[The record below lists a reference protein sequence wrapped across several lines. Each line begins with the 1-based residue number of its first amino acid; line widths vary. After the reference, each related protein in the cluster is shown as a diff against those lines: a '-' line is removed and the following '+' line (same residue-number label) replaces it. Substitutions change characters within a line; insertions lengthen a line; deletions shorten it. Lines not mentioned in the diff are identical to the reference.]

1 MTKPPKVTTYGATD
15 FVLTPDNLLS
25 QLRIESPRE
34 VVTVKGIVERLTPYS
49 KGKDNAEWVYGVL
62 RGVDAA
68 MSFRCPASNTPT
80 QEGKAVVL
88 TGNLVVRPNRHQEG
102 LDVTLY
108 GEPTGTWTPAFN
120 QTANIVRLEKKH
132 TRLSLNTF
140 LRNHGLDSL
149 RILATTRGTSDL
161 LAAASKHD
169 IDLNRVVR
177 KCRFDKK
184 EPLLDTLRETAND
197 TAVKGIAFVRGG
209 SGEDASLRMWN
220 DAAFLAEI
228 IDTGLPFYTAIG
240 HSDILLLADKYC
252 DESFTTP
259 TAIGDS
265 LAQAMLQLEK
275 ESRQEA
281 TLKRLYKERDRM
293 ESERHAL
300 LAKQRRLQ
308 RIIMGTCAVVIVGG
322 GLWYW
327 TAHEKSAAMPAPVEK
342 IQRR

>member
-1 MTKPPKVTTYGATD
+1 MTKPPNSTTCGATD
-15 FVLTPDNLLS
+15 FVLTPDNLLA

-49 KGKDNAEWVYGVL
+49 RDKENAKWVYGVL
-62 RGVDAA
+62 RGIDAT

-80 QEGKAVVL
+80 QEGEAVVL

-102 LDVTLY
+102 LDVVLY

-120 QTANIVRLEKKH
+120 QTANIVRLEKKQ

-169 IDLNRVVR
+169 IDLNRIVR

-184 EPLLDTLRETAND
+184 ELLLDTLRETAND
-197 TAVKGIAFVRGG
+197 TAVKGVAFVRGG
-209 SGEDASLRMWN
+209 SEDATLRMWN

-259 TAIGDS
+259 TAIGDG

-275 ESRQEA
+275 ETRQEA
-281 TLKRLYKERDRM
+281 ALKRLYKERDRL
-293 ESERHAL
+293 ESERHGL

-308 RIIMGTCAVVIVGG
+308 RIILGICAVVIVGS

-327 TAHEKSAAMPAPVEK
+327 AAHDRTAVIPAPMEK
-342 IQRR
+342 TQRR